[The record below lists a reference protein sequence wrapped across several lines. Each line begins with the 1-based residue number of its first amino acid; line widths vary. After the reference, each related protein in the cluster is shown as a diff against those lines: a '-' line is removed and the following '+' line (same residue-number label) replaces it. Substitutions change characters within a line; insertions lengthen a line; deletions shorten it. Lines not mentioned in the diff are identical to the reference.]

1 MAFCADVD
9 VSQGS
14 VATYATCGC
23 TFDYL
28 FNYKFTKESL
38 NETKK
43 LNRFR
48 FDRIVTMRL
57 WPTFSAHPVGH

>member
-14 VATYATCGC
+14 VATYATCGF

-28 FNYKFTKESL
+28 FNYKVTKESL
-38 NETKK
+38 NEKK
-43 LNRFR
+43 
-48 FDRIVTMRL
+48 I
-57 WPTFSAHPVGH
+57 